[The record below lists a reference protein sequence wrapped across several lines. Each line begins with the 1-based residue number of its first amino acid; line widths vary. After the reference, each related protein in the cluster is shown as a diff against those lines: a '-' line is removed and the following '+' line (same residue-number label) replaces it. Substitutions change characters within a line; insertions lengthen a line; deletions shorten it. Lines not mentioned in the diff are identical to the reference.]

1 MNLKYEQITIHQLNL
16 MKHALGLDQ
25 TKAKPK
31 RGKYTAYR
39 NYYCSYGKNEAWE
52 SLVECGVAISRAG
65 DPDIYPTS
73 VFYHVSKEGMQLM
86 EGILGF
92 KIVEG
97 E

>member
-1 MNLKYEQITIHQLNL
+1 MSEYENITIRQLNL

-39 NYYCSYGKNEAWE
+39 NYYCSYEKNSDWE
-52 SLVECGVAISRAG
+52 TLAECGLAISRIG
-65 DPDIYPTS
+65 DPEIYPTS
-73 VFYHVSKEGMQLM
+73 IFYHVSKEGMQLL
-86 EGILGF
+86 ESILGF

-97 E
+97 D